1 MNTLKL
7 ISSNRAFGGK
17 HQRFTHQSA
26 TTKTPMTFAIYL
38 PPQVEE
44 DKKVPVVYF
53 LSGLTCTDENF
64 STKAGA
70 QQWAAEYGFALVMPD
85 TSPRGE
91 DVADDSNY
99 DLGQGAGFYVNA
111 TQSPW
116 NKHYQMYDYIVTELP
131 ELIEA
136 NFPVTDQR
144 SIFGHSMGGHGALQ
158 IGLKNPERYAAI
170 SAFAP
175 IVNPL
180 EVPWG
185 KKAFSAYL
193 GEDQASWAAYDS
205 TKLLEAIDQNQCLP
219 ILIDQGLADSF
230 YPDQLQPERFEAVA
244 KERQLPVTLRLHDG
258 YDHSYYFIAS
268 FVQDHLAFHA
278 KHLGLVEESSENF

>member
-1 MNTLKL
+1 MKNLEL
-7 ISSNRAFGGK
+7 ISSNRSFGGQ
-17 HQRFTHQSA
+17 HQRYTHFSTSTQ
-26 TTKTPMTFAIYL
+26 TQMTFAIYL
-38 PPQVEE
+38 PPQVERG
-44 DKKVPVVYF
+44 KKVPVVYF

-70 QQWAAEYGFALVMPD
+70 QQWAAKYGLALVMPD

-91 DVADDSNY
+91 DVADADSY

-111 TQSPW
+111 TQEPW
-116 NKHYQMYDYIVTELP
+116 AKHYQMYDYVAKELP

-170 SAFAP
+170 SALAP
-175 IVNPL
+175 IVNPM
-180 EVPWG
+180 EVSWG
-185 KKAFSAYL
+185 QKAFTAYL
-193 GEDQASWAAYDS
+193 GEDKKAWEVYDS
-205 TKLLEAIDQNQCLP
+205 TRLLAQVDSDKCLP
-219 ILIDQGLADSF
+219 ILINQGLADGF
-230 YPDQLQPERFEAVA
+230 YPEQLQPERFEAVA
-244 KERQLPVTLRLHDG
+244 KERQLPVTLNLHEG

-268 FVQDHLAFHA
+268 FVQEHLAFHA
-278 KHLGLVEESSENF
+278 KHMGLAFTD